1 MDLSNLINILPSIL
15 GNNSKG
21 NVLETL
27 LPLLTMDK
35 NGLNDIFSALN
46 SVLDGSINLKDLLIA
61 LLPIILEYFGKT
73 VGAQE
78 EIKNA
83 TENEVTFNKVLGIEP
98 VRDLADEKTLSE
110 LVDYLESSTAS

>member
-1 MDLSNLINILPSIL
+1 MDLTNLINILPSIL

-21 NVLETL
+21 SMLETL
-27 LPLLTMDK
+27 IPLLTMDK

>member
-21 NVLETL
+21 NILETL

-35 NGLNDIFSALN
+35 DALNDIFSTLN
-46 SVLDGSINLKDLLIA
+46 SVLDGSVNLKDLLIA
-61 LLPIILEYFGKT
+61 LLPVLLEYFGKT
-73 VGAQE
+73 EAPPD
-78 EIKNA
+78 IKNA
-83 TENEVTFNKVLGIEP
+83 TEEVVAFNKVLGIEP
-98 VRDLADEKTLSE
+98 VKDLADEKTLSD

>member
-1 MDLSNLINILPSIL
+1 MDLTNLINILPSIL

-21 NVLETL
+21 NMLETL
-27 LPLLTMDK
+27 IPLLTMDK

-61 LLPIILEYFGKT
+61 LLPIILEYFGQTNAPKET
-73 VGAQE
+73 
-78 EIKNA
+78 KNA
-83 TENEVTFNKVLGIEP
+83 TEEVVAFNEILGIEP
-98 VRDLADEKTLSE
+98 VRDIADEKTLSE